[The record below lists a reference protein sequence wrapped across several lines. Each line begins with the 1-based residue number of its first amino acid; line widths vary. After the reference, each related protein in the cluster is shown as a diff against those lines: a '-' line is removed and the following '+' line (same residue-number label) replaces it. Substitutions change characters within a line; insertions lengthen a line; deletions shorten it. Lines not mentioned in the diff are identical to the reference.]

1 MRILIAAVG
10 RLRAGPEH
18 ELALDY
24 ARRAEGL
31 GRNLAL
37 APVEIVEVESR
48 PPGDTSREAAALWK
62 ATPDDGRKVLLDER
76 GQDLSSRQIAERLA
90 RWRDE
95 GVPTTTFWIGGADG
109 SAQTLKDQA
118 DLKMAF
124 GRQVWPHR
132 LVRVMLAEQIYRAVT
147 ILSATPY
154 HRD

>member
-18 ELALDY
+18 ELSLDY
-24 ARRAEGL
+24 ARRAEAM

-37 APVEIVEVESR
+37 APVEIAEVESR
-48 PPGDTSREAAALWK
+48 PPGDMRKEAEALWK
-62 ATPDDGRKVLLDER
+62 ATPDGGRTVLLDER

-95 GVPTTTFWIGGADG
+95 GVPATTFWIGGADG
-109 SAQTLKDQA
+109 AAQTLKDQA
-118 DLKMAF
+118 DLTLAF

-132 LVRVMLAEQIYRAVT
+132 LIRVMLAEQIYRAVT